1 MINIFQKIHDYL
13 YTLDTKE
20 FYKNIGI
27 FLGANLFI
35 IVFIMYASLTTINSY
50 KSSLQEDYK
59 KEQEASQLLRR
70 LAKVKKQ
77 SEEINT
83 ILEQEPTFRIKNFFD
98 DTIKKLNLESN
109 QRRQSEVSEEDI
121 LNGRYTEIRLNTL
134 LNGIDTRQLCNL
146 LQALEDKER
155 IYMKELIIT
164 KKDSLIDVNITI
176 ATLTLEINGKKVV

>member
-13 YTLDTKE
+13 YTLDTKD

-27 FLGANLFI
+27 FLGANVL
-35 IVFIMYASLTTINSY
+35 VCAFIMYASLTTIASY
-50 KSSLQEDYK
+50 KNSLQEDYK
-59 KEQEASQLLRR
+59 KEQEAAQLLRR

-83 ILEQEPTFRIKNFFD
+83 ILEQEPTFRIKNFYD
-98 DTIKKLNLESN
+98 DTIKKLNLEAH

-121 LNGRYTEIRLNTL
+121 LSGRYTEIKLNAL
-134 LNGIDTRQLCNL
+134 LNGIDTHQLCNL
-146 LQALEDKER
+146 LQTLEEKDR
-155 IYMKELIIT
+155 IYMKELVIT

-176 ATLTLEINGKKVV
+176 ATLTLEDNRKKAV